1 VINKKNP
8 QNGTEEDDQVVLES
22 NTDTEGME
30 NVANTEGTENELQ
43 TKLCKAAVGDSDG
56 LKSLDELHGWLK
68 RKKALGG
75 SYHLMKS

>member
-1 VINKKNP
+1 MSRVYIEQSDDQQRNP

-30 NVANTEGTENELQ
+30 NELQ
-43 TKLCKAAVGDSDG
+43 TKFCKAAVGDSDG
-56 LKSLDELHGWLK
+56 LKLLDEFHGRLK

-75 SYHLMKS
+75 S